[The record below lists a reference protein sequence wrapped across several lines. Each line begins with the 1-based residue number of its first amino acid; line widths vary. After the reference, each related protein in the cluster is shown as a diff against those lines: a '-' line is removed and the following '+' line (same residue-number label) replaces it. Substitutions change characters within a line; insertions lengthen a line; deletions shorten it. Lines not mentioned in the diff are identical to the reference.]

1 MNTTSRRMQ
10 DTSGL
15 PTGAGASREF
25 VAVDD
30 SGEFSYHRSE
40 QELVAEFEYVEEAT
54 CIIDRSGSAYRLALD
69 SNRHLILGPT
79 LGPVEFHWLR
89 HAWLDAQNAHP
100 EGHRLRRFYPVTRDE
115 VVSGLFET
123 LALEGGTAPVE
134 GAWALDIDGFAS
146 FPSNIQEIDRR
157 LARQDRLEQARVK
170 DPFGHLYRPARH
182 RKHRYLPAAAG
193 SILYIEIPAR
203 GSLSSR

>member
-1 MNTTSRRMQ
+1 MNTTPRRIH
-10 DTSGL
+10 DISGL
-15 PTGAGASREF
+15 PAGAGVPRDF

-40 QELVAEFEYVEEAT
+40 QDLLTAFEYVGEAA

-69 SNRHLILGPT
+69 SHRHLVLGPA

-89 HAWLDAQNAHP
+89 HAWLDAQNARP
-100 EGHRLRRFYPVTRDE
+100 EGHRLRRFYPASRDE

-123 LALEGGTAPVE
+123 LALERGTEPAA
-134 GAWALDIDGFAS
+134 GAWSLDIDGLAS
-146 FPSNIQEIDRR
+146 RPSKIQEIDRL
-157 LARQDRLEQARVK
+157 LAGQDRLERARVT
-170 DPFGHLYRPARH
+170 DPFGHIYRPERH
-182 RKHRYLPAAAG
+182 RKHRYLRPAAG

-203 GSLSSR
+203 GSMSSR